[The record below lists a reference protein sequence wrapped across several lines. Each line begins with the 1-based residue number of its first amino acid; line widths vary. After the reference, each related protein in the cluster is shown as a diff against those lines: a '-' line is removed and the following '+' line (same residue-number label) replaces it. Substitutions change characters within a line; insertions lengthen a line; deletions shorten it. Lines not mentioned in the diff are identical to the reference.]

1 MMMMIMTIMTGV
13 KEKPQDRATK
23 RSRARQGKEGN
34 QIGAEDSYEEGFLA
48 HGDHIMILIRIMIM
62 MFALFPNEHSVIYQ
76 REEHSRVL
84 YQRP

>member
-34 QIGAEDSYEEGFLA
+34 QIGAEDSYGEGCLA
-48 HGDHIMILIRIMIM
+48 HGDHFMILIRIQGIVY
-62 MFALFPNEHSVIYQ
+62 FISL
-76 REEHSRVL
+76 
-84 YQRP
+84 